1 MSFID
6 IPLDYFRLSK
16 RLFYPD
22 SPTTVKVREMDR
34 LIGYFEDEDKRINK
48 VFKKFFK
55 ENCFLLSMYLVPDF
69 YDRHKLY
76 DKTLELQMKE

>member
-1 MSFID
+1 MNFID
-6 IPLDYFRLSK
+6 IPLDYFRLNK

-34 LIGYFEDEDKRINK
+34 LIGYFEDEDKRINTVLK
-48 VFKKFFK
+48 SFSKKIVSYYQCISYQIFMIDIK
-55 ENCFLLSMYLVPDF
+55 I
-69 YDRHKLY
+69 Y